1 MRRTCRATLALAT
14 SAWLLATAGPALA
27 QADDCHPMA
36 PDVEVGGK
44 DLQPTEGEVEERL
57 AETGCEP
64 TAAGE
69 AAERKETE
77 EVDQLY
83 RQLET
88 ETEQDQE
95 AAGED

>member
-1 MRRTCRATLALAT
+1 MARTFRTTLALVA
-14 SAWLLATAGPALA
+14 SAWLLGTAGPALA
-27 QADDCHPMA
+27 QSDDCHPMA

-44 DLQPTEGEVEERL
+44 DLQPTEKEVEERL

-69 AAERKETE
+69 AAEHEETE

>member
-1 MRRTCRATLALAT
+1 MPRAFQTTLALVT
-14 SAWLLATAGPALA
+14 SAWLLAPAVA
-27 QADDCHPMA
+27 RSDDCHPMA

-57 AETGCEP
+57 AETGCAP

-69 AAERKETE
+69 AAEREETE

-95 AAGED
+95 AAGQD

>member
-1 MRRTCRATLALAT
+1 MTVPACLPSGRNETRMIGSPPGRVAIPRGEASGRRPET
-14 SAWLLATAGPALA
+14 SA
-27 QADDCHPMA
+27 
-36 PDVEVGGK
+36 
-44 DLQPTEGEVEERL
+44 
-57 AETGCEP
+57 GCEP

-69 AAERKETE
+69 AAEREETE

-95 AAGED
+95 AAAED

>member
-1 MRRTCRATLALAT
+1 MRRTCWATLALAT
-14 SAWLLATAGPALA
+14 SAWLLGTACPALA
-27 QADDCHPMA
+27 QSDDCHPMA

-69 AAERKETE
+69 AAEREETE